1 VYSPAPSDLN
11 LDGAGKPLS
20 FSSVI
25 CGPHG
30 KEWTLADEQ
39 ELIKLLVTLK
49 CLLPVMRPTKTPT
62 YLKRV
67 VKEKWNE
74 VHRVRKRRVRWTIGG
89 DRIEVGYDVGTN
101 TAALPT
107 VNALFHSI
115 VSTHSC
121 MATIDIVDYYLG
133 ALLPSPESVRID
145 VSSISLPTLTK
156 LGLLPFLRHSHG
168 KPFFFCDVLKLSLV
182 FPNLQ
187 SGLLSQLRLIS
198 LLTQHGFSETSTPML
213 FRHHTHST
221 AFTLVVDDFLVRY
234 SHPSELDHLVS
245 CLSTLDELKVH
256 RDLPRYTYLGYTLD
270 YSPTSPSPC
279 MTLSMHNF
287 IPSMLSH
294 LCPSGCGS
302 ASSPAVYTPPV
313 SYTDLSPHLSP
324 SSITTPSTPVS
335 PTEKTWIQQV
345 VGSLL
350 FYARALDLS
359 LLTAVCQL
367 SSHQSTPTQHDLS
380 SAHRL
385 LNCASSHPNP
395 HKTIH
400 LSSMALWAYLL
411 HRRQLRVLT

>member
-1 VYSPAPSDLN
+1 
-11 LDGAGKPLS
+11 
-20 FSSVI
+20 
-25 CGPHG
+25 
-30 KEWTLADEQ
+30 
-39 ELIKLLVTLK
+39 
-49 CLLPVMRPTKTPT
+49 
-62 YLKRV
+62 
-67 VKEKWNE
+67 
-74 VHRVRKRRVRWTIGG
+74 
-89 DRIEVGYDVGTN
+89 VGTN

-121 MATIDIVDYYLG
+121 MATIEIVEYYLD

-145 VSSISLPTLTK
+145 VSSISLPTVTK
-156 LGLLPFLRHSHG
+156 LGLLPFLCHSHG
-168 KPFFFCDVLKLSLV
+168 KPFLFCDVLKTVTGL
-182 FPNLQ
+182 PQ

-198 LLTQHGFSETSTPML
+198 LLTQHGLSETCTPML

-221 AFTLVVDDFLVRY
+221 AFTLVVNDFLVRY

-245 CLSTLDELKVH
+245 CLSTLYELKVH
-256 RDLPRYTYLGYTLD
+256 RDLLRYTYLGYTLD

-279 MTLSMHNF
+279 MTLSMPNH

-313 SYTDLSPHLSP
+313 SYTDLSLPFSP
-324 SSITTPSTPVS
+324 SSITTPSTLVS
-335 PTEKTWIQQV
+335 PAEKTWIQQV

-367 SSHQSTPTQHDLS
+367 SFHQSTPTQLNTTYPLPTVS
-380 SAHRL
+380 STMHHL
-385 LNCASSHPNP
+385 TYPNP
-395 HKTIH
+395 HKTIYP
-400 LSSMALWAYLL
+400 SSMALWACTDACFMSRPKLGSVADCSVGLGDPPPYLL
-411 HRRQLRVLT
+411 NPTFLTHPCLAPVTIPPLLSHTTPCHPQRTSPCLLPAHTRGGSVCGRSGVCCRFWQWASVG